1 MIPFLFH
8 DFGSFSLSTFGILS
22 QGDSLSLPL
31 LFGLVGFS
39 PVPLPAGYS
48 SVSSSWLYCCVWGGL
63 SVFCEFV
70 EFSLLWS
77 FLAVGGVVSVACQGF
92 LVREACVGV
101 LVGGAGFLLSG
112 VQ

>member
-1 MIPFLFH
+1 M
-8 DFGSFSLSTFGILS
+8 GI
-22 QGDSLSLPL
+22 
-31 LFGLVGFS
+31 S
-39 PVPLPAGYS
+39 PVPLPAVYS

-63 SVFCEFV
+63 SVFWEFV

-77 FLAVGGVVSVACQGF
+77 FLTVGRIGWVACQGF

-101 LVGGAGFLLSG
+101 LVGGAGFLRSG